1 MSKKERGGP
10 AAGGQV
16 QDDLTAR
23 AREVYLFTERLVS
36 QAPDWITV
44 FREVFGPDGFARRY
58 FPTIEEMEQFERT
71 PEYRAVQ
78 QFISQVREQGME
90 GGEGRVSTRV
100 ITVRIP
106 KTLHESLRAE
116 AHKRQTSMNKLC
128 IWKLVQAL
136 DERIAESRPAP
147 IELRLPNNDSDE
159 P

>member
-1 MSKKERGGP
+1 MSKKERGGS

-16 QDDLTAR
+16 QDDLSAR

-78 QFISQVREQGME
+78 QFISQVREQGAD

-136 DERIAESRPAP
+136 DERIAENRPAP
-147 IELRLPNNDSDE
+147 IDLRLPNSDSDE
-159 P
+159 L